1 MFGLGGVLTE
11 ALADAVFR
19 VAPLSRFDALQMLQE
34 IRAAKLLGPFRGQAP
49 ANREALADILV
60 ALGEIGLRHP
70 EIREIDLNPVK
81 IRPDGAP
88 VAVDAL
94 IALAPPRG

>member
-1 MFGLGGVLTE
+1 
-11 ALADAVFR
+11 
-19 VAPLSRFDALQMLQE
+19 MLQE
-34 IRAAKLLGPFRGQAP
+34 IRAVKLLGPFRGQAP
-49 ANREALADILV
+49 ANQKALAGILI

>member
-1 MFGLGGVLTE
+1 MVGLGGILTE
-11 ALADAVFR
+11 ALSDAVFR
-19 VAPLSRFDALQMLQE
+19 VAPLTLSDAHEMLQE
-34 IRAAKLLGPFRGQAP
+34 IRAVKLLGPFRGQAP
-49 ANREALADILV
+49 ANRAALAAILV

-88 VAVDAL
+88 AAVDAL
-94 IALAPPRG
+94 IGLMPQRG

>member
-1 MFGLGGVLTE
+1 
-11 ALADAVFR
+11 
-19 VAPLSRFDALQMLQE
+19 VAPVSRFDAFEMLRQ
-34 IRAAKLLGPFRGQAP
+34 IRAVKLLGTFRGHAP
-49 ANREALADILV
+49 ANLDALAGMLI

-70 EIREIDLNPVK
+70 AIREIDLNPVK